1 MWWIWI
7 AFPIAAGLIFVLTRK
22 VDVRALKEIDAW
34 REALGARRS
43 SKRSSTRTAYRD
55 KADKKPK
62 DRRPKPV
69 GSLPKEFGP
78 LVENI
83 GEGNVL
89 GQYELAPKVAYARFV
104 AANLLGSSDHQ
115 TVLVR
120 LAEPGP
126 TFTAK
131 PLPLLDDT
139 RHVPNTGIIFKKDPE
154 FSEAYLIEA
163 EARDAKAIN
172 VWLSKDLRKLVREH
186 GDVWLHV
193 SGRTMALS
201 VYGTISE
208 EKITTLME
216 LADVFVAEHGAEDGP
231 SLFGEAERTNVK
243 EKLVEPVESETSD
256 EEEDEEEVD
265 EK

>member
-22 VDVRALKEIDAW
+22 VDARALKEIEAW
-34 REALGARRS
+34 RDALGARRS

-69 GSLPKEFGP
+69 GALPKELGP
-78 LVENI
+78 LVEII

-104 AANLLGSSDHQ
+104 TANLLGSSDHQ
-115 TVLVR
+115 SVLVR

-126 TFTAK
+126 TFTAT
-131 PLPLLDDT
+131 PLPLLDET
-139 RHVPNTGIIFKKDPE
+139 RHVPNTGIVFKKDPE

-163 EARDAKAIN
+163 EARYAKAIN
-172 VWLSKDLRKLVREH
+172 AWLSKDLRKLVREH

-193 SGRTMALS
+193 SGRAMALS

-208 EKITTLME
+208 EKIDALME
-216 LADVFVAEHGAEDGP
+216 LADVFVAEHGADDGP

-243 EKLVEPVESETSD
+243 EKPVESEADD
-256 EEEDEEEVD
+256 EDEDEDEE
-265 EK
+265 